1 MEVASF
7 HIEEVCHEM
16 RVQCIQIQLRTR
28 LGKLVAEIGN
38 HLHLFVEESAIY
50 IVVSKAEP
58 SAHVSKLH

>member
-1 MEVASF
+1 VASF

-16 RVQCIQIQLRTR
+16 MVRCIRIQLRTS
-28 LGKLVAEIGN
+28 LGKLVAEVVK